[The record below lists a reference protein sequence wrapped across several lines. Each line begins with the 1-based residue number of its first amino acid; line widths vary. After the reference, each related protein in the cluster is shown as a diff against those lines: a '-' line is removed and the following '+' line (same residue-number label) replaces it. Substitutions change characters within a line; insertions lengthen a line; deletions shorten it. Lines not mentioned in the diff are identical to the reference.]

1 MIRNQINLKKN
12 DKFPVLPWSGKNID
26 IPKKESRKIDFSQ
39 CHLFSSQFEE
49 LHNEFSIENRY
60 KKNMTLFKTKLA
72 SIDSEET
79 LKMRHDTCH
88 IESVSH
94 PPVKDIFKTMF
105 DNEIISKKKLP
116 ELSHSINLSKLSE
129 KSNVPIS
136 EPRFDSRRNRTVISR
151 FRRVKKDLDPLVS
164 KEVID
169 NIKKKFE

>member
-1 MIRNQINLKKN
+1 MIRNQIKLKKN
-12 DKFPVLPWSGKNID
+12 DKFPVLPWSEENIE

-49 LHNEFSIENRY
+49 LHNEFSIENRH
-60 KKNMTLFKTKLA
+60 KKNLTLFKTKLA

-88 IESVSH
+88 RESVSH
-94 PPVKDIFKTMF
+94 PPVKDIFKIMF

-129 KSNVPIS
+129 ISDVPIS
-136 EPRFDSRRNRTVISR
+136 PWFDSRRTRTVISR
-151 FRRVKKDLDPLVS
+151 IRRVKKDLDPLVS
-164 KEVID
+164 KGS
-169 NIKKKFE
+169 NR

>member
-1 MIRNQINLKKN
+1 MIRNQIKLKKN
-12 DKFPVLPWSGKNID
+12 DKFPVLPWSEENIE

-49 LHNEFSIENRY
+49 LHNEFSIENRH
-60 KKNMTLFKTKLA
+60 KKNLTLFKTKLA

-79 LKMRHDTCH
+79 LKMRHDTCSR
-88 IESVSH
+88 ESVSH

-129 KSNVPIS
+129 ISNVPIS
-136 EPRFDSRRNRTVISR
+136 EPWFDSRRTRTVISR
-151 FRRVKKDLDPLVS
+151 FRRVKKDLEPLVS
-164 KEVID
+164 TEVID
-169 NIKKKFE
+169 NIKKI

>member
-1 MIRNQINLKKN
+1 MIRNQIKLKKN
-12 DKFPVLPWSGKNID
+12 DKFPVLPWSEENIE

-49 LHNEFSIENRY
+49 LHNEFSIENRH
-60 KKNMTLFKTKLA
+60 KKNLTLFKTKLA

-88 IESVSH
+88 RESVSH
-94 PPVKDIFKTMF
+94 PPVKDIFKIMF

-129 KSNVPIS
+129 ISNVPIS
-136 EPRFDSRRNRTVISR
+136 EPRFDSMRTRTVISR
-151 FRRVKKDLDPLVS
+151 FRRVKKDLEPLVS
-164 KEVID
+164 TGVID
-169 NIKKKFE
+169 NIKKI